1 MDPWEA
7 GLATYPRPASPF
19 AAESGT
25 AETRWLDLL
34 DRTTRTCVAHDRPDL
49 ARWLVRRR
57 ARLLDPQLRVM
68 VVGEAKQGKSQL
80 INALLNATV
89 CPAGDS
95 ARRRVATV
103 VQHAAAPSA
112 HLVRRQPAQP
122 HGDEPAEDRLPLPVE
137 RLAERLDTG
146 DDHDPS
152 GNLLYAEVGLP
163 RELLASGLA
172 LIEAPAVDWSDPV
185 PAVTAI
191 GTLTRADT
199 VLFVTEATRDL
210 SPAELALLVHLSRS
224 YPGLVVA
231 LTKTDLSPDWRRVLR
246 RDQQLLAEAGVPA
259 RLVALSATLRLHAA
273 RTGDQTLNA
282 ESGFPHL
289 VTHLRQTVAGK
300 SEQLARVGAGLVT
313 RSALEDL
320 AAALRDELSAERE
333 GGTTDAMSRLHDAQ
347 RGLEELRSCTTR
359 WQYALA
365 DEVADLVSDIEYDL
379 RERTRAILRKADENL
394 DEADP
399 DRSWRPFE
407 EWLDGSLRDVAEA
420 NFGWLAE
427 RIESMADRV
436 AQELP
441 NGTVD
446 YLPQWTPA
454 LLRDAP
460 DRVDRL
466 GKPAVDRL
474 SLSQKVFTGLRGS
487 YGGVLMF
494 GLATGLAGMPLINPV
509 SLGAGALFAG
519 KSIRDESRSTRKRRQ
534 ATAKAAVQRHVDD
547 VFARLNKDAKD
558 VIRQA
563 QRVLRT
569 HFTDL
574 TEELQQA
581 VVESARTA
589 KQAVDNDAAMREHR
603 TRRIQRELVSL
614 SGLYKQATALSVA
627 RPALVPTQR
636 PPSV

>member
-1 MDPWEA
+1 MDTWEA

-19 AAESGT
+19 AAEPGT
-25 AETRWLDLL
+25 GAPRWLDLL
-34 DRTTRTCVAHDRPDL
+34 DRATRTCVAHDRPDL
-49 ARWLVRRR
+49 ARWLRRRR

-68 VVGEAKQGKSQL
+68 VVGEAKHGKSQL

-89 CPAGDS
+89 CPVDDGAG
-95 ARRRVATV
+95 RRVATV
-103 VQHAAAPSA
+103 VQHAAAPLA
-112 HLVRRQPAQP
+112 HLVRRHGAQP
-122 HGDEPAEDRLPLPVE
+122 HDDEAPEDRLPLPVE
-137 RLAERLDTG
+137 RLAERLDTADDREPTG
-146 DDHDPS
+146 D
-152 GNLLYAEVGLP
+152 LLYAEVGLP
-163 RELLASGLA
+163 RALLAGGLA

-199 VLFVTEATRDL
+199 VLFVTEATREL
-210 SPAELALLVHLSRS
+210 SPGELALLAHLGRS
-224 YPGLVVA
+224 YPGMVVA
-231 LTKTDLSPDWRRVLR
+231 LTKTDLAPDWRRVLQ
-246 RDQQLLAEAGVPA
+246 RDRQLLAEAGVPA
-259 RLVALSATLRLHAA
+259 GLVALSATLRLHAA
-273 RTGDQTLNA
+273 RTGDQALNA

-289 VTHLRQTVAGK
+289 VTHLRQTAAGK
-300 SEQLARVGAGLVT
+300 SEQLARVAAGLVT

-320 AAALRDELSAERE
+320 AAALRDELSAERK

-347 RGLEELRSCTTR
+347 RGLDELRRCTTR

-399 DRSWRPFE
+399 DRSWRSFQD
-407 EWLDGSLRDVAEA
+407 WLDGSLRDVAEA

-427 RIESMADRV
+427 RIESMAARV
-436 AQELP
+436 AEEFP
-441 NGTVD
+441 EGTVD

-454 LLRDAP
+454 LLQDAP
-460 DRVDRL
+460 DRIDRID
-466 GKPAVDRL
+466 KPAGDRL

-509 SLGAGALFAG
+509 SLSAGALFAG

-534 ATAKAAVQRHVDD
+534 AAAKAAVQRHVDD

-569 HFTDL
+569 HFTEL
-574 TEELQQA
+574 TDELQHA

-589 KQAVDNDAAMREHR
+589 KQAVDDDAAVRDNR
-603 TRRIQRELVSL
+603 TRRVQRELVSL
-614 SGLYKQATALSVA
+614 AGLYKQATALSAA
-627 RPALVPTQR
+627 RPALVPAQR

>member
-1 MDPWEA
+1 MDIWEA

-19 AAESGT
+19 AAEPGT
-25 AETRWLDLL
+25 GAPQWLDLL
-34 DRTTRTCVAHDRPDL
+34 DRTTRSCVAHDQPDL
-49 ARWLVRRR
+49 ARWLRRRR

-68 VVGEAKQGKSQL
+68 VLGEANQGKSQL

-89 CPAGDS
+89 CPVGDGAG
-95 ARRRVATV
+95 RRVATV
-103 VQHAAAPSA
+103 VQHAAAPLA

-122 HGDEPAEDRLPLPVE
+122 HDDEPPEDRLPLPVE

-146 DDHDPS
+146 DARDSPGD
-152 GNLLYAEVGLP
+152 LLYAEVGLP
-163 RELLASGLA
+163 RSLLAGGLA

-199 VLFVTEATRDL
+199 VLFVTEATREL
-210 SPAELALLVHLSRS
+210 APGELALLVHLGRS
-224 YPGLVVA
+224 YPGMVVA
-231 LTKTDLSPDWRRVLR
+231 LTKTDLAPDWRRVLQR
-246 RDQQLLAEAGVPA
+246 NRQLLAEAGVPA

-273 RTGDQTLNA
+273 RTGDQALNA

-300 SEQLARVGAGLVT
+300 SEQLARVAAGLVT

-320 AAALRDELSAERE
+320 AAALRDELSAERK

-347 RGLEELRSCTTR
+347 HGLDELRRCTTR

-399 DRSWRPFE
+399 DRSWRSFE

-427 RIESMADRV
+427 RIETMAARV
-436 AQELP
+436 AEEFP
-441 NGTVD
+441 EGTVD

-454 LLRDAP
+454 LLQDAP
-460 DRVDRL
+460 ERVDRL
-466 GKPAVDRL
+466 GKPAGDRL

-509 SLGAGALFAG
+509 SVGAGALFAG

-534 ATAKAAVQRHVDD
+534 AVAKVAVQRHVDD

-569 HFTDL
+569 HFTNLTDDL
-574 TEELQQA
+574 QHA

-589 KQAVDNDAAMREHR
+589 KQAVDDDAAVRDNRMRR
-603 TRRIQRELVSL
+603 VQRELVSL
-614 SGLYKQATALSVA
+614 AGLYKQATALSTA
-627 RPALVPTQR
+627 RPALVPAQR
-636 PPSV
+636 PPSA